1 MAPQADRL
9 RQVGAADRESILRRE
24 VPELAG
30 VPAHADAGDDTA
42 TGQGVE
48 RGELLRQ
55 DDRIPLGHDDDAR
68 PQAQRRMPRANP
80 GERLDRVVV
89 DPVVGG
95 VVAPI
100 DEDVVGRPDRVPAQ
114 SLGDR
119 GGGLDGLGRG
129 DVGEVGEGESVAHP
143 PIVAAGRH

>member
-9 RQVGAADRESILRRE
+9 GHVGAADREPVLRRE

-30 VPAHADAGDDTA
+30 VPAHADAGHDPA

-48 RGELLRQ
+48 RRELLRE
-55 DDRIPLGHDDDAR
+55 DDRVPLGHDDHAR
-68 PQAQRRMPRANP
+68 SQAQRRMPPADP
-80 GERLDRVVV
+80 GERFDRVVV

-114 SLGDR
+114 SLGDL
-119 GGGLDGLGRG
+119 GGGLDGIGRG
-129 DVGEVGEGESVAHP
+129 DVREVGEGESVAHP